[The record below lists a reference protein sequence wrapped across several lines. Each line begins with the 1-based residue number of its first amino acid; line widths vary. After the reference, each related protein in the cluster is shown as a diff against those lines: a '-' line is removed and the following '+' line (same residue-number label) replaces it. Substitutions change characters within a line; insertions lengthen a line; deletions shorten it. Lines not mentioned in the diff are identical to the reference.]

1 MCILKAPMYYSE
13 YNKRTMFKFEEQNC
27 IFLIMFTKIYIKIL
41 PIINTLNFFNIL
53 LYILRKIINY
63 I

>member
-1 MCILKAPMYYSE
+1 
-13 YNKRTMFKFEEQNC
+13 
-27 IFLIMFTKIYIKIL
+27 MFTKIYIKIL
-41 PIINTLNFFNIL
+41 PIINTLNFLNIL